1 MIPTDNEKIDQELS
15 KLLSEIQQ
23 WRKETAR
30 YRMWNIILFT
40 FFKVLIPLGSL
51 AVAVSAFS
59 QLQGQPL
66 LSPITTLILA
76 GLVVVLSGLD
86 SILNPRARKRV
97 GFKKNNALRELQN
110 RISINIPQLNPAERL
125 NLILEANSELK
136 EILDD
141 YAEKGY

>member
-1 MIPTDNEKIDQELS
+1 MTQTDNEKIEHELS
-15 KLLSEIQQ
+15 KLLLEIQE
-23 WRKETAR
+23 WRDATAR
-30 YRMWNIILFT
+30 YRMWNIILFA

-51 AVAVSAFS
+51 AVAASAYS
-59 QLQGQPL
+59 QIQGQPL
-66 LSPITTLILA
+66 FSPIFTLILA

-86 SILNPRARKRV
+86 SILNPGARKRV
-97 GFKKNNALRELQN
+97 GFKKNNALRELEN
-110 RISINIPQLNPAERL
+110 RIGIKVLQLNQEERL